1 MPTGNAIIGKALR
14 MIGVLTSGN
23 SGTAS
28 EYSDALDS
36 LNSVIDGLS
45 SDPRFYFT
53 EQDETFALVSGRSNY
68 CIGNESLPLASLTVV
83 TTTAT
88 ATSVT
93 PHGLE
98 SGNKITVSGATG
110 ADAAKLNITATCTVT
125 SPYVFTYPIASA
137 TVDGGSA
144 AVVTAGDFY
153 TTRPVRVL
161 GAFTRTGTTDTPL
174 GLITEQYWTNVQ
186 DKNTT
191 GATQTKLLYRS
202 NYPFGQIIV
211 YPVPTSTPTL
221 HLKSEKCIVKFT
233 NLTTNNLLP
242 PGYQRLLELGLAVE
256 LSTEYGSKVSE
267 AVAANIKQSYET
279 LLAAN
284 LRELPSSKIGA

>member
-1 MPTGNAIIGKALR
+1 MPTAQSIIGKSLR
-14 MIGVLTSGN
+14 MIGVLASGD
-23 SGTAS
+23 SGTAT
-28 EYSDALDS
+28 EYQDALDS
-36 LNSVIDGLS
+36 LNSVIDGLAAN
-45 SDPRFYFT
+45 PQFYFT
-53 EQDETFALVSGRSNY
+53 EQDETFALIAAKSNY
-68 CIGNESLPLASLTVV
+68 CIGNDSLPLASLTVV

-110 ADAAKLNITATCTVT
+110 VDAAKLNITAVCTVT

-137 TVDGGSA
+137 TTAGGSD

-153 TTRPVRVL
+153 TTRPIRVL

-174 GLITEQYWTNVQ
+174 GIITEQYWTNVQ

-211 YPVPTSTPTL
+211 YPVPTGTPTL
-221 HLKSEKCIVKFT
+221 HIKSEKCIVKFT

-267 AVAANIKQSYET
+267 AIAANIKQSYDSI
-279 LLAAN
+279 LALN
-284 LRELPSSKIGA
+284 MRELKSSKIGA